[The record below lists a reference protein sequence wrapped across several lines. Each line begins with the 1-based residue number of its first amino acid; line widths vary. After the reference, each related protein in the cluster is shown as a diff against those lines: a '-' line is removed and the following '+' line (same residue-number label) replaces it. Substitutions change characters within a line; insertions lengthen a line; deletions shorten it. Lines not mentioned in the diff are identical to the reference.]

1 MIAAVIPIYVIVLC
15 NISHIVLAIFFFPSI
30 VDFLDD
36 LHWGFTHRSWFIEY
50 VGDTEISWKAKKF
63 ISHSNESILMDRA
76 DLYEKNEAVA
86 QQRRDV
92 VNYYFSED
100 KEFDEYMNI
109 RENRKML
116 QQAYDDSILIRK
128 QNFRARIHE
137 RMVEQPATA
146 KKTLARSR

>member
-1 MIAAVIPIYVIVLC
+1 
-15 NISHIVLAIFFFPSI
+15 
-30 VDFLDD
+30 
-36 LHWGFTHRSWFIEY
+36 
-50 VGDTEISWKAKKF
+50 
-63 ISHSNESILMDRA
+63 MDRA